1 MRDKIEYFYRA
12 SSSSMKEYLT
22 PEQIQEIAQ
31 RGKETMS
38 GIGYDMGEYYCKII
52 LFDKVE
58 NEPIYEDRKPY
69 YKEDFEK
76 EVERA
81 TLAASNGYGPSV
93 INHYI
98 VNNSDFWDAGV
109 IVFEKLDY
117 SFSTLLDIWEE
128 REAIL
133 EEDDGTLTPQRQNI
147 VNQVDTVSV
156 QTHIKEL
163 RSIAHILSKLYEKH
177 NLIHMD
183 LHPGNI
189 MFSITKNKWFIIDY
203 GTMKEITKND
213 TVKNVEDWLKTSL
226 RILRS
231 RIRNVDQ
238 PKTIDM
244 LHNLDQEFT
253 KVVESIVKMKR
264 IENEMNAVKLDFQ

>member
-22 PEQIQEIAQ
+22 PEQIQEIAE
-31 RGKETMS
+31 RGRKTLN

-52 LFDKVE
+52 LLDKDE

-69 YKEDFEK
+69 YKKNFEN
-76 EVERA
+76 EVECA
-81 TLAASNGYGPSV
+81 TLAASNGYGPNV

-98 VNNSDFWDAGV
+98 VKNSDFWDAGV

-156 QTHIKEL
+156 QTHLKEL
-163 RSIAHILSKLYEKH
+163 KRIPHFLLELYEH

-189 MFSITKNKWFIIDY
+189 MFSITRNKWFIIDY
-203 GTMKEITKND
+203 GTMKYITKND
-213 TVKNVEDWLKTSL
+213 TVQNVEDSINTSL
-226 RILRS
+226 RILRN

-244 LHNLDQEFT
+244 LHELDQEFT
-253 KVVESIVKMKR
+253 KVAESIVKMKR
-264 IENEMNAVKLDFQ
+264 IENDMNAVKLDFQ